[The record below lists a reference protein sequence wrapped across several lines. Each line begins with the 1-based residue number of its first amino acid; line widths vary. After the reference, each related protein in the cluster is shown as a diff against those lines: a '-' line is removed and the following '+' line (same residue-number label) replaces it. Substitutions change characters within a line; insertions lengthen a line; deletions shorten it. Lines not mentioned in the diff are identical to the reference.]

1 MLLLIELYLIVQ
13 TLKTLEQVYHIKRNS
28 RTIKLRNSKV
38 KSNENNNELNQI
50 SKIIKKQNIIFEELS
65 KENSEINLS
74 IPPIINL
81 AQEIPKDLNIINELM
96 MNENNDEKIE
106 NIENI
111 EEQFDEIDFDE
122 TIPVNESYPNI
133 N

>member
-1 MLLLIELYLIVQ
+1 VR
-13 TLKTLEQVYHIKRNS
+13 VRACSFIKRNS

-50 SKIIKKQNIIFEELS
+50 SKIIKKPNIFEELNN
-65 KENSEINLS
+65 ENSKINLS

-96 MNENNDEKIE
+96 MNDIDNEKIE
-106 NIENI
+106 II
-111 EEQFDEIDFDE
+111 EEKFDDIDIDE
-122 TIPVNESYPNI
+122 TIPLNDSYPII